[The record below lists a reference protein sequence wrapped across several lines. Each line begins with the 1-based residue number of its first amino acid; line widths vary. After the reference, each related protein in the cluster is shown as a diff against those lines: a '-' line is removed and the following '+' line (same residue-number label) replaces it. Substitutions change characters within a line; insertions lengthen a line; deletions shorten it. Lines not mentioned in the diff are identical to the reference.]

1 MYKQI
6 FKTIKKFDN
15 IVIARHI
22 GVDPDAMASQI
33 GLRDAIRL
41 TFPDKNVYAVGA
53 GGSKFKFLGN
63 LDNFDGDYEKTLLIV
78 TDTPDKRRVDCSD
91 IDKFKYKIKIDHHP
105 YVETFCDLEL
115 IDDKASSACELIMR
129 LIYNTKLVAD
139 DNVMS
144 KLYQGLVSDTNRF
157 LFNNSTADTF
167 EMVSRVLRD
176 YNIVISDL
184 YADLMMRPLSEIR
197 LQGYMSE
204 NLNVTENGVG
214 YVIITDDILK
224 KYEVDVASPGNLI
237 NNFNYIDEV
246 YVWIAVTEDIKNDLI
261 KINIRSRGPEINT
274 VAEKYNGGG
283 HKLASGAKVKTM
295 EEVNNLIK
303 DIDKVSCEYLKEN
316 GDMDENK

>member
-6 FKTIKKFDN
+6 FKIIKKFDN

-22 GVDPDAMASQI
+22 GVDPDAMASQV
-33 GLRDAIRL
+33 GLRDAIKL
-41 TFPDKNVYAVGA
+41 TFPNKNVYAVGT

-139 DNVMS
+139 NKVME
-144 KLYQGLVSDTNRF
+144 KLFQGLVSDTNRF
-157 LFNNSTADTF
+157 LFNNSTSETF
-167 EMVSRVLRD
+167 AMVSRVLKD
-176 YNIVISDL
+176 YDIKIADL
-184 YADLMMRPLSEIR
+184 YSDLMMRPLTEIR

-204 NLNVTENGVG
+204 HLTVTENGVA
-214 YVIITDDILK
+214 YIIITDDILK
-224 KYEVDVASPGNLI
+224 EFGADVASPGNMI
-237 NNFNYIDEV
+237 NSFNYIEGV
-246 YVWIAVTEDIKNDLI
+246 YVWLAVTEDVKNGLF
-261 KINIRSRGPEINT
+261 KMNIRSRGPAINT

-283 HKLASGAKVKTM
+283 HKMASGAKVTTM
-295 EEVNNLIK
+295 EEVNNLLK
-303 DIDKVSCEYLKEN
+303 DIDKVASEYLKEN
-316 GDMDENK
+316 GDLNED